1 MPMPKPFY
9 LLTGE
14 EFLSEEALDKIRAEA
29 DTDPLSEVMLDAS
42 APAQHIIEALETGS
56 LLGGIRL
63 VVVASAQDLRKEHL
77 EALERYL
84 ASPSETSV
92 LVAIASGRNTKL
104 TDLAKRTGAVVTL
117 DAPRGRRLA
126 SWIKERGRAHNLKV
140 DDRASWALIDAVG
153 NELRDLD
160 GALSQLEV
168 RLGPGAKI
176 DGAEVRRSF
185 ARLADERIYAFTDA
199 VGERKMAA
207 AMGTLRRLLE
217 QGEPPLVLFGALS
230 NHVRRLLQAHRFD
243 STKAAGSFFGMP
255 DWRVERLLGQ
265 ARSYKEEELI
275 AALGLLAKTDVDMKG
290 DAPLPQVPLEEAVA
304 RIIAGR

>member
-1 MPMPKPFY
+1 MPKPFY

-56 LLGGIRL
+56 LLGGTRL
-63 VVVASAQDLRKEHL
+63 VVVTSAQDLRKEHL

-84 ASPSETSV
+84 ASPSEISV
-92 LVAIASGRNTKL
+92 LVAIASGRNAKL
-104 TDLAKRTGAVVTL
+104 TDLAKRTGAVVAL
-117 DAPRGRRLA
+117 DAPKGRRLA

-168 RLGPGAKI
+168 RLGKGAKI
-176 DGAEVRRSF
+176 DGAEVRKSF

-199 VGERKMAA
+199 VGERKMAV

>member
-117 DAPRGRRLA
+117 DAPKGRRLA

>member
-92 LVAIASGRNTKL
+92 LVAIASGRNAKL

-117 DAPRGRRLA
+117 DAPKGRRLA

-153 NELRDLD
+153 KSTGAWSWASVDVPEWWGWPLGVLVVAATVATFRSAGATVDL
-160 GALSQLEV
+160 
-168 RLGPGAKI
+168 PGI
-176 DGAEVRRSF
+176 G
-185 ARLADERIYAFTDA
+185 
-199 VGERKMAA
+199 AA
-207 AMGTLRRLLE
+207 AR
-217 QGEPPLVLFGALS
+217 
-230 NHVRRLLQAHRFD
+230 
-243 STKAAGSFFGMP
+243 GMN
-255 DWRVERLLGQ
+255 
-265 ARSYKEEELI
+265 
-275 AALGLLAKTDVDMKG
+275 AK
-290 DAPLPQVPLEEAVA
+290 
-304 RIIAGR
+304 

>member
-1 MPMPKPFY
+1 MPKPFY

-117 DAPRGRRLA
+117 DAPKGRRLA

>member
-92 LVAIASGRNTKL
+92 LVAIASGRNAKL

-117 DAPRGRRLA
+117 DAPKGRRLA

-199 VGERKMAA
+199 VGERKMAV

>member
-1 MPMPKPFY
+1 MPKPFY

-92 LVAIASGRNTKL
+92 LVAIASGRNAKL

-117 DAPRGRRLA
+117 DAPKGRRLA

-199 VGERKMAA
+199 VGERKMAV

>member
-104 TDLAKRTGAVVTL
+104 TDLAKRTGAVVAL
-117 DAPRGRRLA
+117 DAPKGRRLA

-140 DDRASWALIDAVG
+140 DDRAAWALIDAVG

-185 ARLADERIYAFTDA
+185 ARLADERIYTFTDA
-199 VGERKMAA
+199 VGERKMAV

>member
-1 MPMPKPFY
+1 MTMPKPFY

-42 APAQHIIEALETGS
+42 APAQHIVEALETGS

-63 VVVASAQDLRKEHL
+63 VVVESAQDLRKEHL

-92 LVAIASGRNTKL
+92 LVAIASGRNAKL
-104 TDLAKRTGAVVTL
+104 TDLAKRTGAVVAL
-117 DAPRGRRLA
+117 DAPKGRRLA

-140 DDRASWALIDAVG
+140 DDRAAWALIDAVG